1 MKVKICGLTRPEDAI
16 LAQDA
21 GASYIG
27 AVLVS
32 DSPRVV
38 SPECARELSSA
49 VTIPLVIVTGDLDPE
64 VVAEA
69 AEAAG
74 AAVIQVHGEASPQD
88 LAELRARGSWELWK
102 AVRVRTRADVIAAL
116 ARFGEVADL
125 LLLDGWHPSALGG
138 SGTPFPWEE
147 AMALDAEVRSGLRIG
162 AAGGL
167 SPENVAEVV
176 RRLAPDLVDVSSGVE
191 ASPGI
196 KDPGKVR
203 DFVRLAR
210 EATRS
215 I

>member
-38 SPECARELSSA
+38 SPERARELSSA

-69 AEAAG
+69 AETAG

-102 AVRVRTRADVIAAL
+102 AVRVRTRADVIAGL
-116 ARFGEVADL
+116 AWFGEVADL

-203 DFVRLAR
+203 DFVRRAR